1 MQTDNDHSKW
11 AWDTAPADGGPPR
24 PVYIGNKEQWSIEE
38 TRKRRDT
45 NRNPWGG
52 VWTDP
57 LTTGAT
63 KAKWGKRTFESGRYR
78 CCHDM
83 HDCGLFVSVKQGVV
97 NAWHFQR
104 QWSWGGPRK
113 YQYKC
118 KNEGMYVGTGR
129 FHHIVVNEIYSML
142 NLSKE
147 FDGKAIESITK
158 EQTVAHLG
166 NFNPDVYVQF
176 EDETWF
182 AIEVILTSAPDRDKH
197 EMFGMNLI
205 EINLNDLDCL
215 DNDRDFSRWV
225 QQGGVSELLLAESTL
240 EQRTQRWEAREN
252 MWKRKD
258 ELEFREAFD
267 NRMGV
272 CATRFGF
279 TMDIQ
284 WDSVTELDQIDHLFE
299 QEMFQ
304 RFNNARR
311 QADHLQMEIEEAN
324 RRHAATAL
332 QELEAVAE
340 ALEHNTPATETDT
353 KSPNVGQLKKRN
365 RNLRRAKSQP
375 KSKKTHKTPPMSKRD
390 YLIKIRGLTKTAND
404 TALPAKRRREAEWNL
419 SNLKSKYK
427 TQNSKKPAGKIS
439 SRSGTRQNR

>member
-1 MQTDNDHSKW
+1 MQIDNEHSKW
-11 AWDTAPADGGPPR
+11 AWDTSPTDGGPPR

-104 QWSWGGPRK
+104 QWSWGRPRK

-166 NFNPDVYVQF
+166 NFEPDVYVKF

-182 AIEVILTSAPDRDKH
+182 AIEVIVESEPDRDKH
-197 EMFGMNLI
+197 EMFGMKLI

-215 DNDRDFSRWV
+215 DNDGDFSRWI

-252 MWKRKD
+252 KWKRKD
-258 ELEFREAFD
+258 ELEFRNAFD

-272 CATRFGF
+272 CASRFGF

-304 RFNNARR
+304 RFNNACR
-311 QADHLQMEIEEAN
+311 QANHLQMEIEAAT
-324 RRHAATAL
+324 RRHAEMEL
-332 QELEAVAE
+332 QRLEAVSE
-340 ALEHNTPATETDT
+340 VFERNTPTAAADSTGLTIE
-353 KSPNVGQLKKRN
+353 QRKKRSSN
-365 RNLRRAKSQP
+365 VR
-375 KSKKTHKTPPMSKRD
+375 KSKPRTKPKKTYKSRPISKKEYKKRISR
-390 YLIKIRGLTKTAND
+390 LLKIANNSDLTNR
-404 TALPAKRRREAEWNL
+404 KRRDAKWEL
-419 SNLKSKYK
+419 DNLKSQYGA
-427 TQNSKKPAGKIS
+427 QNSKN
-439 SRSGTRQNR
+439 TRWKKFKA